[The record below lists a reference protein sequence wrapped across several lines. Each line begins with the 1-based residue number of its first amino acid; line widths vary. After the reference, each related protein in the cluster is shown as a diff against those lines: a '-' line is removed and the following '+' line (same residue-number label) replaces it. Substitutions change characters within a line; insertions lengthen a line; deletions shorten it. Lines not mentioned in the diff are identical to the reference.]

1 MPSVDA
7 ESGIKEAKSCSLRL
21 GKHLHNHGIR
31 PQERHT
37 CQAELHEDDRGDL
50 EDVRCGGFGGAG
62 LAAGRQQ
69 QRTLEAEGWELH
81 FARGVNT
88 AHRRC

>member
-7 ESGIKEAKSCSLRL
+7 ECGNKAAKSFLCS

-37 CQAELHEDDRGDL
+37 CILVQAKLHEDDRRGDL
-50 EDVRCGGFGGAG
+50 EGVRIGG
-62 LAAGRQQ
+62 L
-69 QRTLEAEGWELH
+69 TLEAEGWELH
-81 FARGVNT
+81 VARATKRG
-88 AHRRC
+88 RC